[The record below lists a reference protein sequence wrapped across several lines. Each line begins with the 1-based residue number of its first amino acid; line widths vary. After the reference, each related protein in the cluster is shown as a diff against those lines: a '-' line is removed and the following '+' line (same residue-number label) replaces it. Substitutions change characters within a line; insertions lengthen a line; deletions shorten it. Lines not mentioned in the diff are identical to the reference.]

1 MHKKASV
8 EVLYFLLVF
17 FLFSIL
23 IVGIIMY
30 IILKYQQRRE
40 LYYKNI
46 LDLKS
51 EHENEILKAQIK
63 VQEQTFQ
70 HIANEIHDN
79 IGQKLSFAK
88 LQLNVMQ
95 DFYNKHQQEI
105 IQEIADVI
113 TESLSDLRNLSS
125 SLSLDFIAN
134 NGFIKAVENEI
145 EKLSKSGL
153 YQFKLIVQGDS
164 QFLDVDK
171 ELMLFRIV
179 QESLNNVVKHAQ
191 AKQILIKLH
200 YTTNNLVVSI
210 EDDGIGFDIKMKSNG
225 SGLSNI
231 SKRAQSIG
239 GFATIN
245 SSKLTGTTVQI
256 NIPIYEPKK
265 V

>member
-1 MHKKASV
+1 MEYKKVILLFVFICS
-8 EVLYFLLVF
+8 LIFIFLTISIVF
-17 FLFSIL
+17 VVF
-23 IVGIIMY
+23 
-30 IILKYQQRRE
+30 KYQRKRR
-40 LYYKNI
+40 LHKINI

-105 IQEIADVI
+105 IQEITGVI

-145 EKLSKSGL
+145 EKLNKSGL

-164 QFLDVDK
+164 RFLDIDK

-179 QESLNNVVKHAQ
+179 QESLNNVVKHAK
-191 AKQILIKLH
+191 AEQILIKLH
-200 YTTNNLVVSI
+200 YTTNNLLVSI
-210 EDDGIGFDIKMKSNG
+210 KDDGIGFDVKKKSNG

>member
-1 MHKKASV
+1 MEYKKVILLFVFICSLIFIFLTISI
-8 EVLYFLLVF
+8 VLVVF
-17 FLFSIL
+17 
-23 IVGIIMY
+23 
-30 IILKYQQRRE
+30 KYQRKRR
-40 LYYKNI
+40 LHKINI

-105 IQEIADVI
+105 IQEIAAVI

-145 EKLSKSGL
+145 EKLNKSGL

-210 EDDGIGFDIKMKSNG
+210 EDDGIGFDVKKKSNG

-231 SKRAQSIG
+231 SKRALSIG

>member
-1 MHKKASV
+1 MEYKKVILLFVFICSLIFIFLTISI
-8 EVLYFLLVF
+8 VLVVF
-17 FLFSIL
+17 
-23 IVGIIMY
+23 
-30 IILKYQQRRE
+30 KYQRKRR
-40 LYYKNI
+40 LHKINI

-145 EKLSKSGL
+145 EKLNKSGL

-164 QFLDVDK
+164 QFLDVNK
-171 ELMLFRIV
+171 ELILFRIV

-200 YTTNNLVVSI
+200 YTANNLLVGI
-210 EDDGIGFDIKMKSNG
+210 EDDGIGFDVKKKSNG
-225 SGLSNI
+225 SGLNNI

>member
-1 MHKKASV
+1 MEYKKVILLFVFICSLIFV
-8 EVLYFLLVF
+8 FLTTSIVLVVF
-17 FLFSIL
+17 
-23 IVGIIMY
+23 
-30 IILKYQQRRE
+30 KYQRKRRSH
-40 LYYKNI
+40 KINI
-46 LDLKS
+46 LELKS

-63 VQEQTFQ
+63 VQEQTFH

-113 TESLSDLRNLSS
+113 TESLSDLRNLSR

-145 EKLSKSGL
+145 EKLNKSGL
-153 YQFKLIVQGDS
+153 YQFKLIVQGNS
-164 QFLDVDK
+164 LFLDVDK

-200 YTTNNLVVSI
+200 YTNNNLLVSI
-210 EDDGIGFDIKMKSNG
+210 EDDGIGFDVKKKSIG

-239 GFATIN
+239 GFINVN
-245 SSKLTGTTVQI
+245 SSKSTGTIVQI
-256 NIPIYEPKK
+256 NIPIYESKK

>member
-1 MHKKASV
+1 MEYKKVILLFVFICSIIFV
-8 EVLYFLLVF
+8 FLTTSIVLVVF
-17 FLFSIL
+17 
-23 IVGIIMY
+23 
-30 IILKYQQRRE
+30 KYQKKRR
-40 LYYKNI
+40 LHKINI
-46 LDLKS
+46 LDLKT

-105 IQEIADVI
+105 IQEIAEVI
-113 TESLSDLRNLSS
+113 TESLSDLRNLSR

-134 NGFIKAVENEI
+134 NGFIKAIENEI
-145 EKLSKSGL
+145 EKLNKSGL
-153 YQFKLIVQGDS
+153 YQFKLIIQGDS

-191 AKQILIKLH
+191 AKQISIKLH
-200 YTTNNLVVSI
+200 YTTNNLLVGI
-210 EDDGIGFDIKMKSNG
+210 EDDGIGFDVKKKLNG

-245 SSKLTGTTVQI
+245 SSNSTGTSIQI
-256 NIPIYEPKK
+256 NIPIYESKK

>member
-1 MHKKASV
+1 MEYKKVILLFVFICSIIFV
-8 EVLYFLLVF
+8 FLTTSIVLVVF
-17 FLFSIL
+17 
-23 IVGIIMY
+23 
-30 IILKYQQRRE
+30 KYQKKRR
-40 LYYKNI
+40 LHKINI
-46 LDLKS
+46 LDLKT

-105 IQEIADVI
+105 IQEIAEVI
-113 TESLSDLRNLSS
+113 TESLSDLRNLSR

-145 EKLSKSGL
+145 EKLNKSGL

-164 QFLDVDK
+164 QFLDLDK

-200 YTTNNLVVSI
+200 YTTNNLLVKI
-210 EDDGIGFDIKMKSNG
+210 EDDGIGFDVNKKSNG

-245 SSKLTGTTVQI
+245 SSISTGTIIQI
-256 NIPIYEPKK
+256 NIPIYESQK

>member
-1 MHKKASV
+1 MEYKKVILLFVFICSLIFV
-8 EVLYFLLVF
+8 FLTTSIVF
-17 FLFSIL
+17 VVF
-23 IVGIIMY
+23 
-30 IILKYQQRRE
+30 KYQRKRR
-40 LYYKNI
+40 LHKINI

-105 IQEIADVI
+105 IQEIAEVI
-113 TESLSDLRNLSS
+113 TESLSDLRNLSR
-125 SLSLDFIAN
+125 SLSLDFITN

-145 EKLSKSGL
+145 EKLNKSGL

-164 QFLDVDK
+164 QFLDIDK

-191 AKQILIKLH
+191 AQQILIKLH

-210 EDDGIGFDIKMKSNG
+210 EDDGIGFDVKKKSNG

-256 NIPIYEPKK
+256 NIPIYDPKK

>member
-1 MHKKASV
+1 MEYKKVILLFVFICSLIFV
-8 EVLYFLLVF
+8 FLTTSIVLVVF
-17 FLFSIL
+17 
-23 IVGIIMY
+23 
-30 IILKYQQRRE
+30 KYQKKRR
-40 LYYKNI
+40 LHKINI
-46 LDLKS
+46 LDLKT

-105 IQEIADVI
+105 IQEIAEVI
-113 TESLSDLRNLSS
+113 TESLSDLRNLSR

-145 EKLSKSGL
+145 EKLNKSGL

-164 QFLDVDK
+164 QFLDLDK

-200 YTTNNLVVSI
+200 YTVNNLLVSI
-210 EDDGIGFDIKMKSNG
+210 EDDGIGFDVNKKSNG

-245 SSKLTGTTVQI
+245 SSISTGTIIQI
-256 NIPIYEPKK
+256 NIPIYESQK

>member
-1 MHKKASV
+1 MEYQKVILLFVFICSLIFV
-8 EVLYFLLVF
+8 FLTTSIVLVVF
-17 FLFSIL
+17 
-23 IVGIIMY
+23 
-30 IILKYQQRRE
+30 KYQKKRR
-40 LYYKNI
+40 LHKINI
-46 LDLKS
+46 LDLKT

-105 IQEIADVI
+105 IEEIAEVI
-113 TESLSDLRNLSS
+113 TESLSDLRNLSR

-145 EKLSKSGL
+145 EKLNKSGL

-164 QFLDVDK
+164 QFLDLDK

-200 YTTNNLVVSI
+200 YTVNNLLVSI
-210 EDDGIGFDIKMKSNG
+210 EDDGIGFDVNKKSNG

-245 SSKLTGTTVQI
+245 SSISTGTIIQI
-256 NIPIYEPKK
+256 NIPIYESQK

>member
-1 MHKKASV
+1 MEYKKVILLFVIICSLIFV
-8 EVLYFLLVF
+8 FLTTSIVLVVF
-17 FLFSIL
+17 
-23 IVGIIMY
+23 
-30 IILKYQQRRE
+30 KYQKKRRVH
-40 LYYKNI
+40 KNNI

-51 EHENEILKAQIK
+51 EHENEILKAQIN

-105 IQEIADVI
+105 IQEISEVI
-113 TESLSDLRNLSS
+113 TESLSDLRNLSR

-145 EKLSKSGL
+145 EKLNKSGL

-164 QFLDVDK
+164 QFLDLDK

-200 YTTNNLVVSI
+200 YTTNNLLVCI
-210 EDDGIGFDIKMKSNG
+210 EDDGIGFDVNKKSKG

-239 GFATIN
+239 GFVTIN
-245 SSKLTGTTVQI
+245 SSTSTGTIIQI
-256 NIPIYEPKK
+256 NIPFYESQK

>member
-1 MHKKASV
+1 MEYKKVILLFVIICSLIFV
-8 EVLYFLLVF
+8 FLTTSIVLVVF
-17 FLFSIL
+17 
-23 IVGIIMY
+23 
-30 IILKYQQRRE
+30 KYQKKRRVH
-40 LYYKNI
+40 KINI

-51 EHENEILKAQIK
+51 EHENEILKSQIK

-105 IQEIADVI
+105 IQEIANVI
-113 TESLSDLRNLSS
+113 TESLSDLRNLSR

-145 EKLSKSGL
+145 EKLNKSGL

-164 QFLDVDK
+164 QFLDLDK

-200 YTTNNLVVSI
+200 YTANSLLVNI
-210 EDDGIGFDIKMKSNG
+210 EDDGIGFDVNKKSNG

-245 SSKLTGTTVQI
+245 SSESTGTIVQI

>member
-1 MHKKASV
+1 MEYKKV
-8 EVLYFLLVF
+8 
-17 FLFSIL
+17 
-23 IVGIIMY
+23 
-30 IILKYQQRRE
+30 IILFVFICSLIFVFLTISIVLVVYKYQKRRRIH
-40 LYYKNI
+40 KINI

-63 VQEQTFQ
+63 IQEQTFQ

-88 LQLNVMQ
+88 LQLNMMQ

-113 TESLSDLRNLSS
+113 TESLSDLRNLSR
-125 SLSLDFIAN
+125 SLSLDFITS

-145 EKLSKSGL
+145 EKLNKSGL
-153 YQFKLIVQGDS
+153 YQFKLIIQGDS
-164 QFLDVDK
+164 LFLELDK

-179 QESLNNVVKHAQ
+179 QESLNNIVKHAQ

-200 YTTNNLVVSI
+200 YTTNNLLVSI
-210 EDDGIGFDIKMKSNG
+210 EDDGIGFDVNNKSNG
-225 SGLSNI
+225 SGLTNI

-239 GFATIN
+239 GLATIN
-245 SSKLTGTTVQI
+245 SSKSTGTTIQI
-256 NIPIYEPKK
+256 NIPIYEPQK

>member
-1 MHKKASV
+1 MEYKKVILLFVFICS
-8 EVLYFLLVF
+8 LIFIFLTISIVF
-17 FLFSIL
+17 VVF
-23 IVGIIMY
+23 
-30 IILKYQQRRE
+30 KYQRKRR
-40 LYYKNI
+40 LHKINI

-63 VQEQTFQ
+63 VQEQTFH

-105 IQEIADVI
+105 IQEIASVI

-145 EKLSKSGL
+145 EKLNKSGL

-210 EDDGIGFDIKMKSNG
+210 EDDGIGFDVKKKSNG

>member
-1 MHKKASV
+1 MEYKKVILLFVFICSIIFV
-8 EVLYFLLVF
+8 FLTTSIVLVVF
-17 FLFSIL
+17 
-23 IVGIIMY
+23 
-30 IILKYQQRRE
+30 KYQKKRR
-40 LYYKNI
+40 LHKINI
-46 LDLKS
+46 LDLKT

-105 IQEIADVI
+105 IEEIAEVI
-113 TESLSDLRNLSS
+113 TESLSDLRNLSR

-145 EKLSKSGL
+145 EKLNKSGL

-164 QFLDVDK
+164 QFLDLDK

-200 YTTNNLVVSI
+200 YTVNNLLVSI
-210 EDDGIGFDIKMKSNG
+210 EDDGIGFDVNKKSNG

-245 SSKLTGTTVQI
+245 SSISTGTIIQI
-256 NIPIYEPKK
+256 NIPIYESQK

>member
-1 MHKKASV
+1 MEYQKVILLFVFICSLIFV
-8 EVLYFLLVF
+8 FLTTSIVLVVF
-17 FLFSIL
+17 
-23 IVGIIMY
+23 
-30 IILKYQQRRE
+30 KYQKKRRVH
-40 LYYKNI
+40 KINI

-95 DFYNKHQQEI
+95 DFYNKHQQEV
-105 IQEIADVI
+105 IQEVAEVI
-113 TESLSDLRNLSS
+113 TESLSDLRNLSR

-145 EKLSKSGL
+145 KKLNKSGL

-164 QFLDVDK
+164 QFLDLDK

-179 QESLNNVVKHAQ
+179 QESLNNIVKHAE

-200 YTTNNLVVSI
+200 YTANNLLVSI
-210 EDDGIGFDIKMKSNG
+210 EDDGIGFDVNKKSNG

-245 SSKLTGTTVQI
+245 SSTSTGTIVQI
-256 NIPIYEPKK
+256 NIPIYESKK

>member
-1 MHKKASV
+1 MEYKKVILLFVFICSLIFV
-8 EVLYFLLVF
+8 FLTTSIVLVVF
-17 FLFSIL
+17 
-23 IVGIIMY
+23 
-30 IILKYQQRRE
+30 KYQKKRR
-40 LYYKNI
+40 LHKINI
-46 LDLKS
+46 LDLKT
-51 EHENEILKAQIK
+51 EHENQILKAQIK

-105 IQEIADVI
+105 IQEIAEVI
-113 TESLSDLRNLSS
+113 TESLSDLRNLSR

-145 EKLSKSGL
+145 EKLNKSGL

-164 QFLDVDK
+164 QFLDLDK

-200 YTTNNLVVSI
+200 YTANSLLVNI
-210 EDDGIGFDIKMKSNG
+210 EDDGIGFDVNKKSNG

-245 SSKLTGTTVQI
+245 SSTSTGTIIQI
-256 NIPIYEPKK
+256 NIPIYESQK

>member
-1 MHKKASV
+1 MEYKKVILLFVFICSLIFV
-8 EVLYFLLVF
+8 FLTTSIVLVVF
-17 FLFSIL
+17 
-23 IVGIIMY
+23 
-30 IILKYQQRRE
+30 KYQKKRR
-40 LYYKNI
+40 LHKINI
-46 LDLKS
+46 LDLKT

-105 IQEIADVI
+105 IQEIAEVI
-113 TESLSDLRNLSS
+113 TESLSDLRNLSR

-145 EKLSKSGL
+145 EKLNKSGL

-164 QFLDVDK
+164 QFLDLDK

-200 YTTNNLVVSI
+200 YTANSLLVNI
-210 EDDGIGFDIKMKSNG
+210 EDDGIGFDVNKKSNG

-231 SKRAQSIG
+231 SKRAQTIG

-245 SSKLTGTTVQI
+245 SSISTGTIIQI
-256 NIPIYEPKK
+256 NIPIYESKK

>member
-1 MHKKASV
+1 MEYKKVILLFVFICSLIFIFLTISI
-8 EVLYFLLVF
+8 VLVVF
-17 FLFSIL
+17 
-23 IVGIIMY
+23 
-30 IILKYQQRRE
+30 KYQRKRR
-40 LYYKNI
+40 LHKINI

-113 TESLSDLRNLSS
+113 TESLSDLRNLSR
-125 SLSLDFIAN
+125 SLSLDFITN

-145 EKLSKSGL
+145 EKLNKSGL

-256 NIPIYEPKK
+256 NIPIYDPKK
-265 V
+265 I

>member
-1 MHKKASV
+1 MEYKKVILLFVFICSLIFIFLTISI
-8 EVLYFLLVF
+8 VLVVF
-17 FLFSIL
+17 
-23 IVGIIMY
+23 
-30 IILKYQQRRE
+30 KYQRKRR
-40 LYYKNI
+40 LHKINI

-113 TESLSDLRNLSS
+113 TESLSDLRNLSR

-134 NGFIKAVENEI
+134 NCFIKAVENEI
-145 EKLSKSGL
+145 EKLNKSGL

-256 NIPIYEPKK
+256 NIPIYDPKK
-265 V
+265 I

>member
-1 MHKKASV
+1 
-8 EVLYFLLVF
+8 VF
-17 FLFSIL
+17 
-23 IVGIIMY
+23 
-30 IILKYQQRRE
+30 KYQKKRR
-40 LYYKNI
+40 LHKINI
-46 LDLKS
+46 SDLKS
-51 EHENEILKAQIK
+51 EHENEILKAKIN

-105 IQEIADVI
+105 IQEIAEVI
-113 TESLSDLRNLSS
+113 TESLSDLRNLSR

-145 EKLSKSGL
+145 EKLNKSGL

-164 QFLDVDK
+164 QFLDIDK

-200 YTTNNLVVSI
+200 YTANNLLVSI
-210 EDDGIGFDIKMKSNG
+210 EDDGIGFDVKMKSKG

-231 SKRAQSIG
+231 SKRAESIG

-245 SSKLTGTTVQI
+245 SSKSTGTIVQI
-256 NIPIYEPKK
+256 NIPIYESQK